1 MKDTENFEKELD
13 LYLEDEAEELQK
25 SEEELK
31 KEEEVAKKYK
41 LFQ

>member
-13 LYLEDEAEELQK
+13 LYLKDEAEELQK